1 MSDAN
6 PTATPYLIVGANGML
21 ARAWKERLDADGV
34 AWTGL
39 DRPAIDITSAES
51 LAAAIPDGTRCVVNC
66 AAFTDV
72 DGCEEHEDAALAVN
86 GFGVGKLAQ
95 RCKAVGATLIHYS
108 TDYVFSGDADAP
120 YPVDAGKGPQS
131 AYGRTKLVGEEL
143 LAKSGCDHR
152 LIRTSWLYAP
162 WANNFVR
169 TMVRLTGRLDEM
181 KVVDDQRGR
190 PTSAEHLAACSKRIV
205 EDGASGAYHVTDGG
219 ECTWHGF
226 AVEIA
231 RIAGNTCDIAPCTTD
246 EFPRPA
252 RRPAYSVLGL
262 EKTEALVGPVPDWK
276 DNLADVMSRLEG

>member
-1 MSDAN
+1 MSDTT
-6 PTATPYLIVGANGML
+6 PQPYLLVGANGML
-21 ARAWKERLDADGV
+21 ARAWKERLEADGLG
-34 AWTGL
+34 WTGL
-39 DRPAIDITSAES
+39 DRPEIDITSEQS
-51 LAAAIPDGTRCVVNC
+51 LAQAIPQGTRYVVNC

-86 GFGVGKLAQ
+86 GFGVGKLAE
-95 RCKAVGATLIHYS
+95 RCKAVGAMLIHYS
-108 TDYVFSGDADAP
+108 TDYVFSGEANAP
-120 YPVDAGKGPQS
+120 YPVDADKGPQS

-143 LAKSGCDHR
+143 LAKSGCDYR

-169 TMVRLTGRLDEM
+169 TMVRLTGKLDEL

-190 PTSAEHLAACSKRIV
+190 PTSAEHLAACSLRIAQ
-205 EDGASGAYHVTDGG
+205 DGETGAYHVTDGG

-252 RRPAYSVLGL
+252 KRPTYSVLGL
-262 EKTEALVGPVPDWK
+262 EKTESLAGPMPDWK
-276 DNLADVMSRLEG
+276 DNLADVMARLEEDS

>member
-1 MSDAN
+1 MMSDA
-6 PTATPYLIVGANGML
+6 ATYLLVGANGML

-34 AWTGL
+34 AWAGL
-39 DRPAIDITSAES
+39 DRPDIDITSEAS
-51 LAAAIPDGTRCVVNC
+51 LADAVPAGTKIVVNC

-86 GFGVGKLAQ
+86 GFGVGKLAE
-95 RCKAVGATLIHYS
+95 RCKAIGATLIHYS
-108 TDYVFSGDADAP
+108 TDYVFSGDAAEP
-120 YPVDAGKGPQS
+120 YPVDADKGPQS

-143 LAKSGCDHR
+143 LAKSGCDYR

-169 TMVRLTGRLDEM
+169 TMVRLTGKLDEM

-190 PTSAEHLAACSKRIV
+190 PTSAEHLAACSKVIV
-205 EDGASGAYHVTDGG
+205 EQGQSGAYHVTDGG

-231 RIAGNTCDIAPCTTD
+231 RLAGHTCDIAPCTTE

-252 RRPAYSVLGL
+252 QRPAYSVLGL
-262 EKTEALVGPVPDWK
+262 EKTEALAGPMPHWK
-276 DNLADVMSRLEG
+276 DNLADVMRRLEAD